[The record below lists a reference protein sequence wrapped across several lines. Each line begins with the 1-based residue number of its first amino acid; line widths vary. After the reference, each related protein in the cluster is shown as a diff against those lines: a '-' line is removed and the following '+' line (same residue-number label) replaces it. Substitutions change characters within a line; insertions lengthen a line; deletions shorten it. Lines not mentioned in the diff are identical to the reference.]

1 MKDKTNMFAAG
12 QAKASA
18 RQTALKETTTAK
30 ETAEPTPATAPE
42 STEKPKAA
50 PAPKKAT
57 KTAPVK
63 EEATQNATQQDI
75 TTVTDQGNIWQGFRM
90 RQTDISGY
98 KIPTRPR
105 TQPKDKKLNL
115 LLYSEIYEGIAKI
128 SEETGETI
136 NDLFAAAAVK
146 IIQDYEKK

>member
-1 MKDKTNMFAAG
+1 MAKPNIYANL
-12 QAKASA
+12 QANREAERAKLNATPA
-18 RQTALKETTTAK
+18 PAPETTEEK
-30 ETAEPTPATAPE
+30 
-42 STEKPKAA
+42 TEKPKTKAA
-50 PAPKKAT
+50 SAPKKSE

-63 EEATQNATQQDI
+63 EETTQNTTQQDT

-146 IIQDYEKK
+146 MIQDYNSKK